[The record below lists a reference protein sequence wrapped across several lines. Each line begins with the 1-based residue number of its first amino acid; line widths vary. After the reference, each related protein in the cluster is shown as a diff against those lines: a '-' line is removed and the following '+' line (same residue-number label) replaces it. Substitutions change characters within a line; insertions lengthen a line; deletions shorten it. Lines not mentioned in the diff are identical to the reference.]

1 MTRQILFSA
10 LLVVSSGYAF
20 VKGGRPEQIGAATL
34 LGGAGLSVLAASPA
48 IHRFENVETG
58 ILLTD
63 LAILGI
69 FLWLSLRSNR
79 FWPMWVAAMLADL
92 SIGEQ
97 SQHLHQTH
105 PASTPDGTPCSPFRR
120 WLYERRMT
128 LARAVQAAQ
137 RGHVVPT
144 PSGACRYC
152 GVRAACPAAELGGG
166 A

>member
-1 MTRQILFSA
+1 VIDELSQIMLPWVMTRQILFSA

-79 FWPMWVAAMLADL
+79 FWPMWVAAMLADEVIVHVML
-92 SIGEQ
+92 
-97 SQHLHQTH
+97 QTV
-105 PASTPDGTPCSPFRR
+105 PN
-120 WLYERRMT
+120 
-128 LARAVQAAQ
+128 
-137 RGHVVPT
+137 VVPRAYMHAIAVWSWLAQIVLIAAT
-144 PSGACRYC
+144 WRHQDRLKRRGAD
-152 GVRAACPAAELGGG
+152 APWKS
-166 A
+166 